1 MTLAAAIRLDEG
13 EHLGWRALWLRGAD
27 FALALVP
34 EVGGRIFGLEWHGQQ
49 LAFANPDLAGR
60 VENVAALADV
70 RARKRAL
77 GLVLWGGDKTWLA
90 PQAHW
95 TDSAPFLDL
104 DSGAYAISIEAAAV
118 GSVAVRLTS
127 PVCRESGMQ
136 IERRIRTAP
145 GDPCGSRKF
154 GADPSST
161 RAPATSHWDPLLCS
175 PAVIIGASKS
185 AGETHERRV
194 PASGST
200 ARRRR

>member
-1 MTLAAAIRLDEG
+1 VTLAAAIRLDEG

-34 EVGGRIFGLEWHGQQ
+34 EVGGRIFGLEWRGQQ
-49 LAFANPDLAGR
+49 LAFANPDLA
-60 VENVAALADV
+60 
-70 RARKRAL
+70 
-77 GLVLWGGDKTWLA
+77 
-90 PQAHW
+90 
-95 TDSAPFLDL
+95 
-104 DSGAYAISIEAAAV
+104 
-118 GSVAVRLTS
+118 VRLTS
-127 PVCRESGMQ
+127 PVCRESCMQ
-136 IERRIRTAP
+136 IERRIRAAP